1 MRGQTAP
8 VESGP
13 GRSSSI
19 KKSVLAIVMLA
30 IVLPALF
37 WLSRLP
43 SRQEFEERKS
53 VSDRGAQACAALARD
68 SAGLREVA
76 AAVDAFEADMQLVL
90 SIAARRAESRL
101 EGGTAEPDT
110 ISQLSVDCAAVYD
123 NRP

>member
-1 MRGQTAP
+1 M
-8 VESGP
+8 
-13 GRSSSI
+13 
-19 KKSVLAIVMLA
+19 VLLA

-43 SRQEFEERKS
+43 SRREFEERKS

-110 ISQLSVDCAAVYD
+110 ISQLSEDCAAVYD